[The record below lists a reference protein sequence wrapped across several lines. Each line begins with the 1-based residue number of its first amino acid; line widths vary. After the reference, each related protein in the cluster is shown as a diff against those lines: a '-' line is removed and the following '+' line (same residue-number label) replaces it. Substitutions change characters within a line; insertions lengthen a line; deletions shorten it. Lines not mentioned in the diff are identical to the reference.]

1 MSIGSLRLGIDDI
14 VVATGGELV
23 RRGATT
29 SVGVTTD
36 SRRIVPEI
44 LFIGLRGE
52 SFDGSAFAAQAAA
65 QGAAAVVVE
74 RSHVASVLDG
84 SSNASVIAVDSGV
97 RALGLLAGWHR
108 ARMPARV
115 VALTGSNGKT
125 TTKEMLA
132 AILRQQGSTLAT
144 EGNLN
149 NEIGAPLT
157 LLNLTLDHRFAVV
170 ELGMNH
176 EGEIARLASFVRP
189 EVGVVT
195 NVAAVHVE
203 HFAEGIAGISHAKGE
218 LFHALSLAGVAVA
231 NADDPWVM
239 ARALAA
245 GRRTITFG
253 RDEHADVRLVEVL
266 SHDGRGLRVGVEVQG
281 RPAQWQ
287 LPVVGLHN
295 ALNACA
301 AAAAA
306 LALGLSADQIAG
318 GLATA
323 RPPGRRLRLSPIGAT
338 GATLLDDCYNANPAS
353 TLAAL
358 QTLEELAPQPHRI
371 AVLGDMREL
380 GCQEE
385 AGHREVGRRAAEAGL
400 KRLVAFGPASRFVAD
415 EAMACGLAP
424 DRVLVTDDPA
434 KAAEAV
440 RASLSANDVVLVK
453 ASRGTRL
460 ERVSELLAPTVEAR

>member
-1 MSIGSLRLGIDDI
+1 MSIDTLPLDIDDI
-14 VVATGGELV
+14 VRATGGELL
-23 RRGATT
+23 RRGEKS

-36 SRRIVPEI
+36 SRRVSPGI

-52 SFDGSAFAAQAAA
+52 SFDGSAFAAQAAS

-74 RSHVASVLDG
+74 RPHVASVLADD
-84 SSNASVIAVDSGV
+84 SKASVVAVDSGV

-132 AILRQQGSTLAT
+132 AILRQAGATLAT
-144 EGNLN
+144 AGNLN
-149 NEIGAPLT
+149 NEVGAPLT
-157 LLNLTLDHRFAVV
+157 LLNLTPEHRYAVV

-189 EVGVVT
+189 EVGLVT

-203 HFAEGIAGISHAKGE
+203 HFADGLSGVSHAKGE
-218 LFHALSLAGVAVA
+218 LFHALSLSGVAVA
-231 NADDPWVM
+231 NADDPLVM
-239 ARALAA
+239 ARARAA
-245 GRRTITFG
+245 GRRTLTFG
-253 RDEHADVRLVEVL
+253 RDAAADIRLLEVL
-266 SHDGRGLRVGVEVQG
+266 SHDGRGLRVRVALQG
-281 RPAQWQ
+281 RKVEWL

-306 LALGLSADQIAG
+306 LSLGLSIDQIEA

-323 RPPGRRLRLSPIGAT
+323 RPPGRRLRLGPIGDT

-358 QTLEELAPQPHRI
+358 QTLEELAPAEHRI

-380 GCQEE
+380 GAQEE
-385 AGHREVGRRAAEAGL
+385 EGHREVGRRAAEAQVKL
-400 KRLVAFGPASRFVAD
+400 LVAFGPSSRFMAE
-415 EAMACGLAP
+415 EARSRGLP
-424 DRVLVTDDPA
+424 PHRVLATDDPA
-434 KAAEAV
+434 QAAAAV
-440 RASLSANDVVLVK
+440 RAALSPHDVVLVK

-460 ERVSELLAPTVEAR
+460 ERVSELLAPTEEAR